1 MIMQKMTEFTKEWY
15 DASIFKI
22 AQFLIIDHDLKE
34 SDLSGS
40 EIAIYINKYIIAR
53 LATRELPPFIM
64 SIRFS
69 RGDILESAL
78 TFAAHHTDTDNLDFG
93 THVALLHR
101 AILGADIAD
110 TIQHELL
117 KGAKQL

>member
-1 MIMQKMTEFTKEWY
+1 MEKMIEVTKSAY

-22 AQFLIIDHDLKE
+22 AQFIIIDNDLKA
-34 SDLSGS
+34 SDLDGK

-53 LATRELPPFIM
+53 LGSRELPPFLM
-64 SIRFS
+64 CIRFS

-78 TFAAHHTDTDNLDFG
+78 KFAAHHTETDSLDFE
-93 THVALLHR
+93 THLGLLHR

-110 TIQHELL
+110 KIQHELL
-117 KGAKQL
+117 KGD